1 MVGYLYPSGILRFSM
16 IKKIF
21 LKLWK
26 AATAY
31 VVASIALIQLASVV
45 LANVSSET
53 SFGYSSETVMQFIF
67 ITVLALFPVVL
78 IASYFVKGTSLV
90 QNIEDSQQKTFD
102 PTYRQKLAVIPFE
115 NLNEDKEGA
124 FLVDGVVED
133 LITEFSMIKEI
144 EVASRKT
151 CFSFRNKDY
160 TTEEFKNEWDFDFV
174 VSGSIRAVQERIR
187 ISVELSEMESGNVI
201 WSNKYDEVQKD
212 IFEIQDEIVTKII
225 NSMIGKIELSS
236 LQRANRKPT
245 GNMTS
250 YELTLKG
257 RALNQKFEKEA
268 NAEAIKAID
277 AAIEADE
284 NNPLPYSWK
293 ACTMGQALALGF
305 QEQTDE
311 FMGTFLE
318 ALNKGIEL
326 NDNDWNANR
335 IMGEV
340 HLTMHDFNQTKVF
353 ATKAFNA
360 NPNNSAVLS
369 IYADSLIRTEEID
382 KGIEIIEKA
391 MRLDPKPLG
400 DLNSDRWLN
409 ALFFANYLNNDY
421 QRCKDILNEI
431 QEINIK
437 TWLTNL
443 DIAKKQEDEFKDE
456 PWFKRGFEENKSVDW
471 TMEVDRFHLP
481 SEEDKNHL
489 ISLASSV
496 YA

>member
-1 MVGYLYPSGILRFSM
+1 M
-16 IKKIF
+16 IKKII

-45 LANVSSET
+45 LSNISSET
-53 SFGYSSETVMQFIF
+53 SLGYSSETVMQFIF
-67 ITVLALFPVVL
+67 ITVLTLFPIVL
-78 IASYFVKGTSLV
+78 IASYFL
-90 QNIEDSQQKTFD
+90 QADKTDEMMPKKSREVFD

-115 NLNEDKEGA
+115 NLNDDKDGV

-151 CFSFRNKDY
+151 CFSFRNNDY
-160 TTEEFKNEWDFDFV
+160 TTQEFKDEWDFDFV
-174 VSGSIRAVQERIR
+174 VSGSIRTVGDRIR
-187 ISVELSEMESGNVI
+187 ISVELSELEDGNVI

-212 IFEIQDEIVTKII
+212 IFQIQDEIVTKII

-245 GNMTS
+245 ENMTS

-257 RALNQKFEKEA
+257 RALNQKFDKEA
-268 NAEAIKAID
+268 NAEAIKALD

-284 NNPLPYSWK
+284 SNPLPYSWK
-293 ACTMGQALALGF
+293 ACTMGQAMALGF

-382 KGIEIIEKA
+382 KGIDIIEKA

-409 ALFFANYLNNDY
+409 ALFFANYLNQDFK
-421 QRCKDILNEI
+421 RCKEI
-431 QEINIK
+431 IHQIEEINLK
-437 TWLTNL
+437 TWLTNI
-443 DIAKKQEDEFKDE
+443 DIATKQENVFKDE
-456 PWFKRGFEENKSVDW
+456 PWFKKGLEDNKEVDW

-489 ISLASSV
+489 INLASSV

>member
-1 MVGYLYPSGILRFSM
+1 M
-16 IKKIF
+16 IKRIIS
-21 LKLWK
+21 KLWK

-31 VVASIALIQLASVV
+31 IVASIALIQLASVV
-45 LANVSSET
+45 LSNISSEET
-53 SFGYSSETVMQFIF
+53 LGYSSESTMQFIF
-67 ITVLALFPVVL
+67 ILTLALFPIAL
-78 IASYFVKGTSLV
+78 ITSYFLQSKTSLDN
-90 QNIEDSQQKTFD
+90 QLDSSKKIFD

-115 NLNEDKEGA
+115 NLNDDKEGA

-160 TTEEFKNEWDFDFV
+160 TTQEFKDEWDFDFV
-174 VSGSIRAVQERIR
+174 ISGSIRTVQDRIR
-187 ISVELSEMESGNVI
+187 ISVELSEMEEGNII

-212 IFEIQDEIVTKII
+212 IFQIQDEIVTKII

-236 LQRANRKPT
+236 LNRANRKPT
-245 GNMTS
+245 ENMTS

-257 RALNQKFEKEA
+257 RALNQKFDKEA
-268 NAEAIKAID
+268 NAEAILALN

-284 NNPLPYSWK
+284 SNPLPYSWK

-311 FMGTFLE
+311 YMGVFLE

-340 HLTMHDFNQTKVF
+340 HLTMHDFSQTKVF
-353 ATKAFNA
+353 ATKAYNA

-369 IYADSLIRTEEID
+369 IYADALIRTDEVT

-391 MRLDPKPLG
+391 IRLDPKPLG

-409 ALFFANYLNNDY
+409 ALFFANYLNNDFE
-421 QRCKDILNEI
+421 RCKEILNNIEEI
-431 QEINIK
+431 TSK

-443 DIAKKQEDEFKDE
+443 DIAESGSEDYQEKN
-456 PWFKRGFEENKSVDW
+456 WFKEGLSAHKDVDW
-471 TMEVDRFHLP
+471 AMEVDRFHLP
-481 SEEDKNHL
+481 NEDTKNHL
-489 ISLASSV
+489 VNLASSV
-496 YA
+496 CS

>member
-1 MVGYLYPSGILRFSM
+1 MLKAIFV
-16 IKKIF
+16 KI
-21 LKLWK
+21 WK
-26 AATAY
+26 VATAY
-31 VVASIALIQLASVV
+31 VVGSIALIQLASVV
-45 LANVSSET
+45 FSNVSTLET
-53 SFGYSSETVMQFIF
+53 FGYQTESVMQILF
-67 ITVLALFPVVL
+67 ITVLVLFPIVIL
-78 IASYFVKGTSLV
+78 FSYFMTGD
-90 QNIEDSQQKTFD
+90 DSSSHVSIQPALSKTFD
-102 PTYRQKLAVIPFE
+102 PTYKQKLAVIPFE

-124 FLVDGVVED
+124 FLVDGIVED

-151 CFSFRNKDY
+151 CFSFRNNDYNTQSFKD
-160 TTEEFKNEWDFDFV
+160 EWDFDFV
-174 VSGSIRAVQERIR
+174 VSGSIRATGDRIR
-187 ISVELSEMESGNVI
+187 ISVELSEMEDGNII
-201 WSNKYDEVQKD
+201 WSKKYDEVQKD
-212 IFEIQDEIVTKII
+212 IFQIQDEIVTKII

-245 GNMTS
+245 ENMTS

-257 RALNQKFEKEA
+257 RALNQKFDKEA
-268 NAEAIKAID
+268 NAEAIKALD

-293 ACTMGQALALGF
+293 ACTMGQAMALGF
-305 QEQTDE
+305 QDQTEE

-340 HLTMHDFNQTKVF
+340 HLTMHDFEQTKVF

-369 IYADSLIRTEEID
+369 IYADALIRTNEIE
-382 KGIEIIEKA
+382 KGIEVIEKA
-391 MRLDPKPLG
+391 IRLDPKPLG

-409 ALFFANYLNNDY
+409 ALFFANYLNKDFE
-421 QRCKDILNEI
+421 RCKEVISEM
-431 QEINIK
+431 QEINFR

-443 DIAKKQEDEFKDE
+443 DIAKKSDEDYQDQ
-456 PWFKRGFEENKSVDW
+456 PWFSKGFLQHKEVDW

-481 SEEDKNHL
+481 DELTKDNL
-489 ISLASSV
+489 IKLANTVFS
-496 YA
+496 